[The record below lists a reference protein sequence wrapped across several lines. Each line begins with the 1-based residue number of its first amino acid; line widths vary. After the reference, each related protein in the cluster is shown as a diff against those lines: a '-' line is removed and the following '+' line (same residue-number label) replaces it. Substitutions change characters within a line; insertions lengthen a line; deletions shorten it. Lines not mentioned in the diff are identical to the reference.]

1 MEAITNQIAWW
12 WGGGGAQKQVL
23 SKFFFLF
30 AYSQG
35 LENGYFC
42 MKNNFIGLSD

>member
-23 SKFFFLF
+23 SKLFFSFLLTGF
-30 AYSQG
+30 G
-35 LENGYFC
+35 KWLF
-42 MKNNFIGLSD
+42 L